1 MRQDLLSIKFVVFTT
16 ALKFKALFYKLQTLY
31 YKL

>member
-1 MRQDLLSIKFVVFTT
+1 MCDSPFLSFKF
-16 ALKFKALFYKLQTLY
+16 AANGKKFKPNFYKLQTLY

>member
-1 MRQDLLSIKFVVFTT
+1 MQTFYPHNLVKSQ
-16 ALKFKALFYKLQTLY
+16 KFKPNFYKLQTLY